1 MKPAHRVTQFRESV
15 IRDMTRLALR
25 HEAINLSQG
34 FPDFATADVILETA
48 VSAIRNGLNQ
58 YTLTWGYPPLLEKL
72 AAMYTERLGWDVSPE
87 RHVTVTC
94 GVSEGIVAAA
104 MAALNPGDEMIVL
117 EPAHDNFRPAAYM
130 ANAKPVPVPLE
141 APDYRLDGDRLRAA
155 VTPNTRALLLNT
167 PHNPTGRVFD
177 EEEMTAV
184 TDVVLENDLV
194 LITDEIYDRIL
205 YDGRQHISP
214 GSRDGLRERTITI
227 GGLGKTYAITG
238 WRLGYVIAP
247 DPLAQGVRQIHD
259 YTTIC
264 APTPLQAAAL
274 AALDLPERYYAES
287 LRAYHGRRALM
298 MAILRDVGFAAREPE
313 GAYYVMADYTGLNA
327 PQAQLKPMPFAQWL
341 TSEVGVAVVPG
352 DSFYS
357 LPGYGVGIVRF
368 AFPKKLATLEAAG
381 ERLRAKLA

>member
-1 MKPAHRVTQFRESV
+1 M
-15 IRDMTRLALR
+15 
-25 HEAINLSQG
+25 
-34 FPDFATADVILETA
+34 
-48 VSAIRNGLNQ
+48 
-58 YTLTWGYPPLLEKL
+58 
-72 AAMYTERLGWDVSPE
+72 
-87 RHVTVTC
+87 
-94 GVSEGIVAAA
+94 
-104 MAALNPGDEMIVL
+104 
-117 EPAHDNFRPAAYM
+117 
-130 ANAKPVPVPLE
+130 
-141 APDYRLDGDRLRAA
+141 
-155 VTPNTRALLLNT
+155 
-167 PHNPTGRVFD
+167 
-177 EEEMTAV
+177 
-184 TDVVLENDLV
+184 
-194 LITDEIYDRIL
+194 
-205 YDGRQHISP
+205 
-214 GSRDGLRERTITI
+214 
-227 GGLGKTYAITG
+227 
-238 WRLGYVIAP
+238 
-247 DPLAQGVRQIHD
+247 
-259 YTTIC
+259 C